1 MGVGVVPRC
10 NTGVVYLSSDTGR
23 MVLVTAWLIVRWI
36 QRILWREDTGD
47 TVYKTRLDT
56 ILAYRHT
63 VTHRGDTA
71 YTDAERL
78 YTVYKDT
85 QRVRIVNKDTQ
96 RLDTVQKDTQTLD
109 TVNKDT
115 QRFDTVRKDK
125 LKTKRVDIDKHRLGT
140 VNKDEHR
147 LDAKYKDAQSCVS
160 GLYEELESVRAVL
173 EMRGEEVRRLR
184 QELDKRRWWR
194 EDKQTMTEED
204 IW

>member
-1 MGVGVVPRC
+1 MPRC
-10 NTGVVYLSSDTGR
+10 NTGAVYLSSDTGR

-47 TVYKTRLDT
+47 AAYKTRLDT
-56 ILAYRHT
+56 ILAYRDT

-71 YTDAERL
+71 YTDAEKL

-96 RLDTVQKDTQTLD
+96 RLDTV
-109 TVNKDT
+109 
-115 QRFDTVRKDK
+115 
-125 LKTKRVDIDKHRLGT
+125 LKTKRPDIDKHRLGT
-140 VNKDEHR
+140 VNKDKQK
-147 LDAKYKDAQSCVS
+147 LDAEYKDAQSCVS

-194 EDKQTMTEED
+194 EDKQTMTEPD